1 MLAIDKGQEWK
12 NRTDPIKGSANVPIQ
27 TILDSGYSDKYN
39 VHMDKIDFEWDKNKE
54 NINLQKHGISFEE
67 AKTVFYDE
75 FAVQYYDPDH
85 SETEDRFLLLGMSFR
100 LRTIVVCHCYRQEE
114 TTIRII
120 SARKANKLEEKEYW
134 RKRK

>member
-1 MLAIDKGQEWK
+1 
-12 NRTDPIKGSANVPIQ
+12 
-27 TILDSGYSDKYN
+27 
-39 VHMDKIDFEWDKNKE
+39 MDKIDFEWDKNKE

-85 SETEDRFLLLGMSFR
+85 SETEDRFLILGMSFR